1 MNKTLTALALG
12 LLTASAS
19 SAFAQ
24 PPGFGPGAGYG
35 PCGGANCPWAQGGAP
50 RGPMNSGDPA
60 QVKVERMAARLNL
73 TAEQKAQIEPIIR
86 ERQEMRTA
94 QQNAM
99 REQVARILTPEQIA
113 QFDQMRAQRGGG
125 RKGGGGGPCWGGSGS
140 GPGAGY
146 GYGPGMGYGPGG
158 ALPSE

>member
-1 MNKTLTALALG
+1 MNKTLAALALG

-24 PPGFGPGAGYG
+24 PPGYGPGAGYG

-50 RGPMNSGDPA
+50 RGPMNAGDPA
-60 QVKVERMAARLNL
+60 QAKVERMAARLNL
-73 TAEQKAQIEPIIR
+73 TPEQKAQIEPIIR

-99 REQVARILTPEQIA
+99 REQMARILTPEQIA

-125 RKGGGGGPCWGGSGS
+125 RRGGGGGPCWGGAGF

-146 GYGPGMGYGPGG
+146 GYGPGMGYGPG
-158 ALPSE
+158 ASLPSE